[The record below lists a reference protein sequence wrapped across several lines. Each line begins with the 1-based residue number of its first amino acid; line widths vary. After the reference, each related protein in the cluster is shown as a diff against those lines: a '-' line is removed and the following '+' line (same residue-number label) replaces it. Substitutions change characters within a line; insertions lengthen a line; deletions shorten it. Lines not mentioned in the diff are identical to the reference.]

1 VDFRLPAGRTYA
13 LGVANAAKGA
23 LDLVLIRHGQSAWNA
38 QNLFTGWV
46 DVDLTLN
53 GEQEARAG
61 GLLLAE
67 AAQAATSTH
76 PEHPLD
82 LRILHTSVLTR
93 AIRTAELALG
103 AAGRS
108 WLPVRRD
115 WRLNERHYGDLQG
128 KNKAEIKEKFG
139 QENFMLWRR
148 SYDTPPPELAPDNPY
163 DVTNDPRYEG
173 MEDEVP
179 RTECLADVVR
189 RVVPYWEQIIL
200 PDLQAVA
207 QWGGAVL
214 VAAHGNSIRALRK
227 HLEGISDDD
236 ISELEIPTG
245 IPFRML
251 LEEDASVRSAGYLG
265 DPKAAAAAAAAVAR
279 QGDRP
284 PA

>member
-1 VDFRLPAGRTYA
+1 VDFRLPARRTYA
-13 LGVANAAKGA
+13 LGVVDAAQGA

-38 QNLFTGWV
+38 DNLFTGWV

-53 GEQEARAG
+53 GEQEARSG
-61 GLLLAE
+61 GMLLAE
-67 AAQAATSTH
+67 AAQAATSTR

-103 AAGRS
+103 TAGRS

-128 KNKAEIKEKFG
+128 KNKAEIKEEFG
-139 QENFMLWRR
+139 EENFMLWRR

-173 MEDEVP
+173 MENEVP

-189 RVVPYWEQIIL
+189 RAVPYWEQMIL
-200 PDLQAVA
+200 PDLRAVA

-227 HLEGISDDD
+227 HIEGISDDD
-236 ISELEIPTG
+236 ISGLEIPTG

-251 LEEDASVRSAGYLG
+251 LEEDGSVRSAGYLG
-265 DPKAAAAAAAAVAR
+265 DPKAAAAAAAAVASE
-279 QGDRP
+279 GDRRP
-284 PA
+284 G